1 MAVYRR
7 STRPRFIL
15 LLLVLT
21 AITLVTLDFRGDAS
35 GVIDSVK
42 GGVRDAFAPVQSAGN
57 AVVEPIGNFVDGVL
71 HAGDL
76 RAENARLRE
85 QIQEAESMRIRA
97 EDAEREREAL
107 IDQQDLDFIGDI
119 PTVAARVIGT
129 TSNNFD
135 RSFEI
140 DRGTAAGIAKGM
152 PVVSGDGLV
161 GRIAEVS
168 RQRAIV
174 LLISDPN
181 SNVGVRVNPSGE
193 IAVAVG
199 RPNSPTLRVDLV
211 AASADVKKNNAV
223 VTSGLQQ
230 SSFPPG
236 IPVGWVESARLRPGS
251 LEQDVSLRPSVDLDR
266 VVFVQV
272 LQWSPPR

>member
-21 AITLVTLDFRGDAS
+21 AITLVTLDFRGDAT

-42 GGVRDAFAPVQSAGN
+42 GGVRDAFSPVQTAGN
-57 AVVEPIGNFVDGVL
+57 AVVEPIGNFVDGIL

-85 QIQEAESMRIRA
+85 QIQEQESIRLRA
-97 EDAEREREAL
+97 EDAERERAIL
-107 IDQQDLDFIGDI
+107 IDQLNLDFIGDI
-119 PTVAARVIGT
+119 PRVAARVIGT

-135 RSFEI
+135 RSLEI
-140 DRGTAAGIAKGM
+140 DRGTSQGIAKGM
-152 PVVSGDGLV
+152 PVVTGDGLI
-161 GRIAEVS
+161 GRVVEVS
-168 RQRAIV
+168 KKRAIV
-174 LLISDPN
+174 LLITDPT
-181 SNVGVRVNPSGE
+181 SNVGVRVDPSGE
-193 IAVAVG
+193 VG
-199 RPNSPTLRVDLV
+199 V
-211 AASADVKKNNAV
+211 AAGRGGSPNLRIDLIDAGAELKQGNAV
-223 VTSGLQQ
+223 VTSGLEQ

-236 IPVGWVESARLRPGS
+236 LPVGRVVSASLRPGS
-251 LEQDVSLRPSVDLDR
+251 LEQDVVMKPSVDLNR

-272 LQWSPPR
+272 LQWSPPQ